1 MTVAFLLPSHNEKSR
16 LAAAQLIRCVVDPLC
31 HGVLRFV
38 GADPGGHLVLQ
49 LEFSLLQRFLFELFI
64 EGDLVLGYELAEA
77 RLACVMLI
85 EPLAELFVFGAENPL
100 NVSDL
105 IRHPLSSFEVPSLEI
120 VALCAPPID
129 HSKSHSVNQ
138 LRLQFVCPADFAP
151 PRMILSIGSDFALPS
166 ATMSR
171 LPWAPEGWLFLIPVL
186 ILTAA
191 ALLIQWTIAAIV
203 LGLLAIFL
211 LNFFRDP
218 SRTGSDHHVDVLSP
232 ADGTVV
238 QIKDI
243 PDGDIW
249 PGLTRQ
255 VSIFMS
261 VFDVHVNRAPISG
274 KIIHYRYNP
283 GKKIAAFAEKS
294 STENEQNLIVVED
307 KHGAKLAFK
316 QIAGLLARRIVFDK
330 KEGDEVMRG
339 ERVGMIKFGSR
350 VDMFFPADA
359 VIKVGMRDK
368 VKVGLTIVAELGA
381 K

>member
-1 MTVAFLLPSHNEKSR
+1 
-16 LAAAQLIRCVVDPLC
+16 
-31 HGVLRFV
+31 
-38 GADPGGHLVLQ
+38 
-49 LEFSLLQRFLFELFI
+49 
-64 EGDLVLGYELAEA
+64 
-77 RLACVMLI
+77 
-85 EPLAELFVFGAENPL
+85 
-100 NVSDL
+100 
-105 IRHPLSSFEVPSLEI
+105 
-120 VALCAPPID
+120 
-129 HSKSHSVNQ
+129 
-138 LRLQFVCPADFAP
+138 
-151 PRMILSIGSDFALPS
+151 
-166 ATMSR
+166 MSR

-218 SRTGSDHHVDVLSP
+218 NRTGSEHRVDVLSP

-243 PDGDIW
+243 ADGDVW

-274 KIIHYRYNP
+274 RIIHYRYNP

-307 KHGAKLAFK
+307 KHGAKVAFK

-330 KEGDEVMRG
+330 KEGDEMMRG

-368 VKVGLTIVAELGA
+368 VKVGLTVVAELGA